1 MILPRDHRLKM
12 SLFRRSLMNQKHPL
26 VFVLEFQE
34 YLLTFQRQPK
44 LQFIKKC
51 IGIIIYI
58 PGIGMHTSSQSRMSD
73 ILISNLR
80 TFHKRLR
87 MSHRQ
92 VYPILFCIER
102 DYLFFRSEN
111 NDFSEI
117 RTTGMK

>member
-1 MILPRDHRLKM
+1 MILPRDHRLKT
-12 SLFRRSLMNQKHPL
+12 SLFRRSLMNQKYPL
-26 VFVLEFQE
+26 VFVLEFLE

-44 LQFIKKC
+44 SQFKNC
-51 IGIIIYI
+51 IGVKTYI

-73 ILISNLR
+73 ILVSNLR

-111 NDFSEI
+111 NDFSGI
-117 RTTGMK
+117 RTIGMK